1 MRAGKSIGSGTARE
15 REKPEMSRIYYVMGK
30 SASGKDTV
38 FKELLKRCPDLK
50 RLVPWTTR
58 PMRTGETEGLEY
70 HFTTPE
76 GIRAFEKAGK
86 LAEKRVY
93 DTVFGP
99 WTYATLDDG
108 AIDLEK
114 HSYLMAGTLE
124 SYAQTLAYY
133 GADHVVPLYIEVE
146 PGLRLSRALE
156 RERAQKEPKYAEM
169 CRRFLADEEDFSPEK
184 QAAFRFPKKY
194 VNDDFETCLNEL
206 SETIKRE
213 MR

>member
-1 MRAGKSIGSGTARE
+1 MTAPGSDGSGRARE
-15 REKPEMSRIYYVMGK
+15 REMPEMSRIYYVMGK

-76 GIRAFEKAGK
+76 GIRAFEEAGK

-99 WTYATLDDG
+99 WIYATVDDG
-108 AIDLEK
+108 SIVRGGKDR
-114 HSYLMAGTLE
+114 YLGIGTLE
-124 SYAQTLAYY
+124 SYVKLRAHFGEELL
-133 GADHVVPLYIEVE
+133 VPLYIEVDDGE
-146 PGLRLSRALE
+146 RLRRAIR
-156 RERAQKEPKYAEM
+156 REESQETPHFDEM
-169 CRRFLADEEDFSPEK
+169 CRRYLADLEDFSPEK
-184 QAAFRFPKKY
+184 LADAGITRRY
-194 VNDDFETCLNEL
+194 RNDVLERCLAD
-206 SETIKRE
+206 I
-213 MR
+213 MRDMVY

>member
-76 GIRAFEKAGK
+76 GIRAFEEAGK

-99 WTYATLDDG
+99 WTYATVDDG
-108 AIDLEK
+108 SISRDGK
-114 HSYLMAGTLE
+114 DRYLGIGTLE
-124 SYAQTLAYY
+124 SYVKLRAHFGEELLF
-133 GADHVVPLYIEVE
+133 PLYIEVDDGE
-146 PGLRLSRALE
+146 RLRRAIA
-156 RERAQKEPKYAEM
+156 REEAQASPHFDEM
-169 CRRFLADEEDFSPEK
+169 CRRYLADLEDFSEEK
-184 QAAFRFPKKY
+184 LAEAGITRRY
-194 VNDDFETCLNEL
+194 RNDVLERCLAD
-206 SETIKRE
+206 I
-213 MR
+213 MRDMVY